1 MCGGWRNRTWRAVVD
16 DSSVNRAQYLQQLLI
31 SLNREIA
38 RQMLQGPLVCTD
50 ALAAP
55 EPECDRAEAQDLYQ
69 VEGAL
74 DPKAMLTTAS
84 AVTSAADAVGDV
96 VMCGHANAPTVNNAP
111 PVDNAPADVS
121 MQEAEPW
128 ASDSTTIM
136 LFVRRATSS
145 DTLPV
150 YIGANASVDELEA
163 QLQTYH
169 INASKYVLLFGG
181 APLRRD
187 ATLAAQGIHARSVIV
202 YHAQSE
208 R

>member
-1 MCGGWRNRTWRAVVD
+1 MCGGLNRTWRAVVD

-38 RQMLQGPLVCTD
+38 RQMLQGPLVCAAGAD

-55 EPECDRAEAQDLYQ
+55 EPDCDRAEAQDLYQ

-96 VMCGHANAPTVNNAP
+96 VMCGHANAPTVNNVAP

-169 INASKYVLLFGG
+169 INASKYVLLF
-181 APLRRD
+181 
-187 ATLAAQGIHARSVIV
+187 
-202 YHAQSE
+202 
-208 R
+208 